1 MYSTNPDKNHK
12 KDELEE
18 VAELYGK
25 TSWRN
30 SLRERSEI
38 LKEIVWAKDP
48 KPAEAEIGEVLIFE
62 WMIVHG
68 ADQTLKFLS
77 SDKTNSNAGW
87 KAGVIVWLEKLLSMN
102 DFPAPY

>member
-1 MYSTNPDKNHK
+1 MYSTNPDKNNK

-30 SLRERSEI
+30 SLRERSER

-48 KPAEAEIGEVLIFE
+48 KPAEAEIGELLIIE

-68 ADQTLKFLS
+68 ADKTLKFLS
-77 SDKTNSNAGW
+77 SGNTNHCLAGEI
-87 KAGVIVWLEKLLSMN
+87 A
-102 DFPAPY
+102 